1 VEGGSFGRA
10 FEGSV
15 IGDLGAVGASAIGA
29 KAGDEN
35 SWLAE
40 KTPGNVLAHAALGC
54 ALSAADGTGCAGGAI
69 GAGASAIVAPYL
81 VQQAG
86 GLGNLTDGQRS
97 AIVGVST
104 LLGGLASG
112 VAGQNA
118 VAGANAATN
127 ESLNNSTN
135 PEDIVH
141 GRDLIPLEGG
151 GGGGAGIGGPGRGA
165 EIFPDA
171 PSASVGAGAADAEPG
186 AAPVTTAQ
194 AAPAPT
200 TTGDMPVDAGT
211 GANDWSDAPATN
223 SNGAAGSSKPDFYVT
238 SDGTAVPATGYRGF
252 GGDRNLAEATSGVI
266 APRNPTYFTFNNITG
281 MTGQEVQD
289 LLQLP
294 QVPTHGVSFDTLQ
307 LIPDLS
313 IPGGRWNTLPTPE
326 PFTSTYPEWG
336 TGGGTQAITSKPI
349 SVSKPFPLGGK
360 K

>member
-1 VEGGSFGRA
+1 VTASVDTAVEGGSFGRA

-151 GGGGAGIGGPGRGA
+151 GGGPGGD
-165 EIFPDA
+165 IIPDEPPVLGGGYATPA
-171 PSASVGAGAADAEPG
+171 PSVSAAVQSAAQNLGVDPNVITVDSSGVARVTIGVTNSMSFSDVQTLVNYADSLGATSVEVNSGYLANPKLDALLQNFVQSGRPLYG
-186 AAPVTTAQ
+186 GTVKFNPSG
-194 AAPAPT
+194 
-200 TTGDMPVDAGT
+200 TGDYTITFPV
-211 GANDWSDAPATN
+211 
-223 SNGAAGSSKPDFYVT
+223 
-238 SDGTAVPATGYRGF
+238 R
-252 GGDRNLAEATSGVI
+252 
-266 APRNPTYFTFNNITG
+266 
-281 MTGQEVQD
+281 
-289 LLQLP
+289 
-294 QVPTHGVSFDTLQ
+294 
-307 LIPDLS
+307 
-313 IPGGRWNTLPTPE
+313 
-326 PFTSTYPEWG
+326 
-336 TGGGTQAITSKPI
+336 
-349 SVSKPFPLGGK
+349 K